1 MVKTK
6 EIVPINLQGDKNIE
20 ALCEAIDKVFYIEN
34 DISKL
39 LVYIIDSVDASALNW
54 LAWQFHIEGW
64 ELAQTEQEKRNL
76 IRRAIQLHK
85 FKGTLFGIKTAC
97 QLAGSKLI
105 RARTPDIRTY
115 LSLSLTDEDRAKFY
129 ELFPELRLTK
139 FSFPGKRY
147 QPYQKDFLSV
157 KLHPYDQ
164 LAINR
169 YGHRAYL
176 VKKGIFQTLKTYT
189 IQYAQKEKKAEEKV
203 EVRKEGKAYGSFASS
218 TRIKC
223 LADQNAKE
231 RLYTL
236 SLPVIYTDYEPITR
250 TETITP
256 STEPISS
263 KYEILHE
270 QGKANSKTAFVLY
283 VKGHTTDLDGEKR
296 IWKRFRLFDPEV
308 IPQRRNAY
316 TFLDEKPIRI
326 PPYNAEL
333 LIDVKDKLY
342 PKFFGKFLIA
352 TPKKALH
359 ETRRLINDYKSV
371 RDKILLDTKTKR
383 LPVADGTI
391 TAGREIQIG
400 EVINV

>member
-6 EIVPINLQGDKNIE
+6 NLLPANLQGDKNIE
-20 ALCEAIDKVFYIEN
+20 AICSAIDKVFSLEN
-34 DISKL
+34 DLSKL
-39 LVYIIDSVDASALNW
+39 LVYLIDQVEESALPF
-54 LAWQFHIEGW
+54 LAWQFHIEGFDQ
-64 ELAQTEQEKRNL
+64 AKTIQEKRNL
-76 IRRAIQLHK
+76 IKHAIELHRH
-85 FKGTLFGIKTAC
+85 KGTLLGIKTAC
-97 QLAGSKLI
+97 QLGGSKLI
-105 RARTPDIRTY
+105 RARTPEIKTY
-115 LSLSLTDEDRAKFY
+115 LSLSLTDEDRVKFY

-139 FSFPGKRY
+139 FSFPGKKY

-157 KLHPYDQ
+157 KLHLYDQ

-189 IQYAQKEKKAEEKV
+189 IQYAQKEKTAESKV

-218 TRIKC
+218 TRLKY

-283 VKGHTTDLDGEKR
+283 VKGHTTDLDAEKR

-326 PPYNAEL
+326 PPYNAEI
-333 LIDVKDKLY
+333 LIDVKDKVCS
-342 PKFFGKFLIA
+342 KFFYKFLIA

-359 ETRRLINDYKSV
+359 ETRKLINDYKSV

-383 LPVADGTI
+383 KPIADGTI
-391 TAGREIQIG
+391 TAGQSIQIA

>member
-1 MVKTK
+1 MA
-6 EIVPINLQGDKNIE
+6 DKRLIPPGIKDLNTE
-20 ALCEAIDKVFYIEN
+20 TLNELIDRLGTL
-34 DISKL
+34 DLTPL
-39 LVYIIDSVDASALNW
+39 LVYIIDHVDSSALPH

-76 IRRAIQLHK
+76 IKRAIELHRY
-85 FKGTLFGIKTAC
+85 KGTLFGIKTAC
-97 QLAGSKLI
+97 TLAGSKLI

-115 LSLSLTDEDRAKFY
+115 LSLSLTDKDRDKFY

-139 FSFPGKRY
+139 FAWAGKRY
-147 QPYQKDFLSV
+147 MKYKKFFPSA
-157 KLHPYDQ
+157 KLYAYDS
-164 LAINR
+164 LAIER
-169 YGHRAYL
+169 YGHRAFL
-176 VKKGIFQTLKTYT
+176 FKNRTLQPLKTYT
-189 IQYAQKEKKAEEKV
+189 IQYAIKEKTAEEKV
-203 EVRKEGKAYGSFASS
+203 EVRKEGKAYGSFAGS
-218 TRIKC
+218 RLKY
-223 LADQNAKE
+223 LVNQNAKE

-236 SLPVIYTDYEPITR
+236 RLPVIYTDYEPITR

-256 STEPISS
+256 STEPITS
-263 KYEILHE
+263 KYETLQE
-270 QGKANSKTAFVLY
+270 RGNANYKIAFISY
-283 VKGHTTDLDGEKR
+283 THGHTTDLDAEKR

-352 TPKKALH
+352 TPKKALY
-359 ETRRLINDYKSV
+359 ETRKLINDYKSV

>member
-1 MVKTK
+1 MA
-6 EIVPINLQGDKNIE
+6 DKRLIPPGIKDLNTE
-20 ALCEAIDKVFYIEN
+20 TLNELIDRLGTL
-34 DISKL
+34 DLTPL
-39 LVYIIDSVDASALNW
+39 LVYIIDHVDSSALPH

-64 ELAQTEQEKRNL
+64 ELARTEQEKRNL
-76 IRRAIQLHK
+76 IKKAIELHRY
-85 FKGTLFGIKTAC
+85 KGTLLGIKTAC

-129 ELFPELRLTK
+129 ELFPELRVTK
-139 FSFPGKRY
+139 FAWAGKRY
-147 QPYQKDFLSV
+147 MKYKKFFPSA
-157 KLHPYDQ
+157 KLYAYDS
-164 LAINR
+164 LAIER
-169 YGHRAYL
+169 YGHRAFL
-176 VKKGIFQTLKTYT
+176 FKNRTLQPLKTYT
-189 IQYAQKEKKAEEKV
+189 IQYAQKEKTAENKV
-203 EVRKEGKAYGSFASS
+203 EVRKEGKAYGSFTSS
-218 TRIKC
+218 NRLKY
-223 LADQNAKE
+223 LVNHNAKE

-236 SLPVIYTDYEPITR
+236 SLPILYTDFEPITR

-263 KYEILHE
+263 KYETLHE

-283 VKGHTTDLDGEKR
+283 VKGHTTDLDAEKR
-296 IWKRFRLFDPEV
+296 IWKRYRLFDPDV
-308 IPQRRNAY
+308 VPQRRLAF
-316 TFLDEKPIRI
+316 TFTDEKPIRI
-326 PPYNAEL
+326 PAFNAEL
-333 LIDVKDKLY
+333 LLDVKDKLY

-359 ETRRLINDYKSV
+359 ETRKLINDYKSV

>member
-6 EIVPINLQGDKNIE
+6 NLLPANLQGDKNIE
-20 ALCEAIDKVFYIEN
+20 AICSAIDKVFTLEN
-34 DISKL
+34 DLSKL
-39 LVYIIDSVDASALNW
+39 LVYLIDQVEESALPF
-54 LAWQFHIEGW
+54 LAWQFHIEGY
-64 ELAQTEQEKRNL
+64 EKAQTIQEKRNL
-76 IRRAIQLHK
+76 IKSAIELHRY
-85 FKGTLFGIKTAC
+85 KGTLFGIKTAC
-97 QLAGSKLI
+97 TLAGSKLI

-115 LSLSLTDEDRAKFY
+115 LSLSLTDEDRVKFY
-129 ELFPELRLTK
+129 DLFPELRLTK
-139 FSFPGKRY
+139 FSFPGEKY
-147 QPYQKDFLSV
+147 QPYRKDFLSA

-176 VKKGIFQTLKTYT
+176 VKNKVFTPLVSYIRK
-189 IQYAQKEKKAEEKV
+189 YAQKEKTAEAEVEIRKPYKAE
-203 EVRKEGKAYGSFASS
+203 GTFIKAFVSRF
-218 TRIKC
+218 
-223 LADQNAKE
+223 LANQNAKK
-231 RLYTL
+231 RLYAISVPT
-236 SLPVIYTDYEPITR
+236 VYTDCEPTTY
-250 TETITP
+250 TETLTP
-256 STEPISS
+256 SAEPISS
-263 KYEILHE
+263 KYETLQE
-270 QGKANSKTAFVLY
+270 KGKANHKIAFATY
-283 VKGHTTDLDGEKR
+283 IKGHTTDLDAEKR

-352 TPKKALH
+352 TPKKALY
-359 ETRRLINDYKSV
+359 ETRKLINDYKSV

>member
-1 MVKTK
+1 MIK
-6 EIVPINLQGDKNIE
+6 ELLQPSIKPLSSLIE
-20 ALCEAIDKVFYIEN
+20 AGDPLFRELLDNAINVLIY
-34 DISKL
+34 SR
-39 LVYIIDSVDASALNW
+39 IDDLSEDVLNAL
-54 LAWQFHIEGW
+54 AHQFHIEGW
-64 ELAQTEQEKRNL
+64 ALAQTEQEKRNL
-76 IRRAIQLHK
+76 IKRAIELHRY
-85 FKGTLFGIKTAC
+85 KGTLFGIKTAC
-97 QLAGSKLI
+97 TLAGSKLI
-105 RARTPDIRTY
+105 RTRTPDIRTY

-129 ELFPELRLTK
+129 GLFPELRLTK
-139 FSFPGKRY
+139 FAWAGKRY
-147 QPYQKDFLSV
+147 MKYKKFFPSA
-157 KLHPYDQ
+157 KLYAYDS
-164 LAINR
+164 LAIER
-169 YGHRAYL
+169 YGHRAFL
-176 VKKGIFQTLKTYT
+176 FKNRTLQPLKTYT
-189 IQYAQKEKKAEEKV
+189 IQYAVKEKTAESKV

-218 TRIKC
+218 TRLKY

-270 QGKANSKTAFVLY
+270 QGKANSKTFVLY
-283 VKGHTTDLDGEKR
+283 VKGHTTDLDAEKR

-316 TFLDEKPIRI
+316 TFLDERPIRI

-333 LIDVKDKLY
+333 LIDVKDKVY
-342 PKFFGKFLIA
+342 SKFFYKFLIA

-359 ETRRLINDYKSV
+359 ETRKLINDYKSV

>member
-1 MVKTK
+1 VQK
-6 EIVPINLQGDKNIE
+6 
-20 ALCEAIDKVFYIEN
+20 
-34 DISKL
+34 
-39 LVYIIDSVDASALNW
+39 
-54 LAWQFHIEGW
+54 
-64 ELAQTEQEKRNL
+64 KRNL
-76 IRRAIQLHK
+76 IKHAIELHRY
-85 FKGTLFGIKTAC
+85 KGTLLGIKTAC

-105 RARTPDIRTY
+105 RARTPEIKTY
-115 LSLSLTDEDRAKFY
+115 LSLSLTDEERVKFY

-139 FSFPGKRY
+139 FSFPGKKY
-147 QPYQKDFLSV
+147 QPYQKDFLSA

-176 VKKGIFQTLKTYT
+176 VKKGIFQPLKTYT
-189 IQYAQKEKKAEEKV
+189 IQYAQKEKTAESKV
-203 EVRKEGKAYGSFASS
+203 EVRKKGKAYGSFASS
-218 TRIKC
+218 TRLKY

-256 STEPISS
+256 STEPITS
-263 KYEILHE
+263 KYEILQE
-270 QGKANSKTAFVLY
+270 KGNANYKIAFISY
-283 VKGHTTDLDGEKR
+283 THGHTTDLDAEKR

-333 LIDVKDKLY
+333 LVDVKDKVCS
-342 PKFFGKFLIA
+342 KFFYKFLIA
-352 TPKKALH
+352 TPKRALH
-359 ETRRLINDYKSV
+359 ETQKLINDYKSV
-371 RDKILLDTKTKR
+371 RDKILIDTKTKR
-383 LPVADGTI
+383 TPAADGTI
-391 TAGREIQIG
+391 TAGQSIKIQ
-400 EVINV
+400 EAINV

>member
-1 MVKTK
+1 MLK
-6 EIVPINLQGDKNIE
+6 ELLQPSIKPLSSLIE
-20 ALCEAIDKVFYIEN
+20 AGDPLFRELLDNAINVLIYSRIN
-34 DISKL
+34 DLSEDVL
-39 LVYIIDSVDASALNW
+39 DA

-64 ELAQTEQEKRNL
+64 ELARTEQEKRNL
-76 IRRAIQLHK
+76 IKRAVELHRY
-85 FKGTLFGIKTAC
+85 KGTLFGIKTAC
-97 QLAGSKLI
+97 SLAGSRFI

-139 FSFPGKRY
+139 FAWAGKRY
-147 QPYQKDFLSV
+147 MKYKKFFPSA
-157 KLHPYDQ
+157 KLYAYDS
-164 LAINR
+164 LAIER
-169 YGHRAYL
+169 YGYRAFL
-176 VKKGIFQTLKTYT
+176 FKNRTLQPLKTYT
-189 IQYAQKEKKAEEKV
+189 IQYAIKEKTAEEKV
-203 EVRKEGKAYGSFASS
+203 EARKEGKAYGSFASS
-218 TRIKC
+218 NRLKY

-236 SLPVIYTDYEPITR
+236 RLPVIYTDYEPITR

-270 QGKANSKTAFVLY
+270 KGKAHHKIAFVTCT
-283 VKGHTTDLDGEKR
+283 KGHTTDLDAEKR

-326 PPYNAEL
+326 PPYNAEIL
-333 LIDVKDKLY
+333 LDIKGKVT
-342 PKFFGKFLIA
+342 PKFFNKFMIA
-352 TPKKALH
+352 MPHKFLH
-359 ETRRLINDYKSV
+359 ETRNLINNYKSM

-383 LPVADGTI
+383 IPIADGTI
-391 TAGREIQIG
+391 TAGQGIKIE